1 MKKYKLESGKG
12 ASPLYAQIKD
22 ILLSN
27 IEEGIYKDKIPTEK
41 QLQELF
47 QVSRITVR
55 QAIDELVS
63 DGYLVRERAKGTRIV
78 KKKIAENLN
87 SLCNFTNEMKK
98 KNIPYVLHSVNMS
111 IVKAD
116 KEIADA
122 LEIEK
127 GKNVYELHRVYYIE
141 DEPFCS
147 IFTYMPAALDLTVDE
162 EVYKGSLYDYLE
174 KEKKIIVSKS
184 FVDIEVGFADQQ
196 VSKELQI
203 KLGDA
208 VLFRTRRSFDQYE
221 NHVEYTL
228 TYYKA
233 GKYKYSL
240 VLTK

>member
-1 MKKYKLESGKG
+1 M
-12 ASPLYAQIKD
+12 
-22 ILLSN
+22 LSN

-111 IVKAD
+111 VVKAD

-127 GKNVYELHRVYYIE
+127 ERMFMNFIVY
-141 DEPFCS
+141 
-147 IFTYMPAALDLTVDE
+147 
-162 EVYKGSLYDYLE
+162 
-174 KEKKIIVSKS
+174 IILRMSH
-184 FVDIEVGFADQQ
+184 FA
-196 VSKELQI
+196 VFLRI
-203 KLGDA
+203 C
-208 VLFRTRRSFDQYE
+208 RR
-221 NHVEYTL
+221 L
-228 TYYKA
+228 WI
-233 GKYKYSL
+233 
-240 VLTK
+240 